1 MRRAHRR
8 AYAPHLVPEV
18 QHDDLPYPAAT
29 PQSILV
35 EKRCVFEVI
44 SPPHLPGIS
53 GEMPSVKNDDEL
65 RAVPCGGRCRGLLQL
80 PHHAPGPRP
89 PLQHVPNLRQAGLRA
104 AGRGERAAPAAN
116 KAPAGV

>member
-1 MRRAHRR
+1 MGLTYAFPQCGSNDSLLNLDFATCQARYQRPESTSRNPPELQRAGVHAVRRAHRR

-44 SPPHLPGIS
+44 SPPHLPGIF
-53 GEMPSVKNDDEL
+53 GE
-65 RAVPCGGRCRGLLQL
+65 CR
-80 PHHAPGPRP
+80 P
-89 PLQHVPNLRQAGLRA
+89 
-104 AGRGERAAPAAN
+104 
-116 KAPAGV
+116 